1 MTRLAAL
8 ALLLGLPLLHG
19 CAVITVAGAAAS
31 VATTAVSVTADVAV
45 AAGKGAVKAGSWAI
59 DAATADKPVHPPAPV
74 VVEPAVVAPV
84 APAITSNAPLDS
96 TPPTTPEVPGL
107 EIRPLAE

>member
-45 AAGKGAVKAGSWAI
+45 AAGKGAW
-59 DAATADKPVHPPAPV
+59 
-74 VVEPAVVAPV
+74 
-84 APAITSNAPLDS
+84 
-96 TPPTTPEVPGL
+96 PG
-107 EIRPLAE
+107 

>member
-59 DAATADKPVHPPAPV
+59 DAATADKPASPAAPV

-84 APAITSNAPLDS
+84 TPNAPLDS
-96 TPPTTPEVPGL
+96 TPPATPEVPGL

>member
-1 MTRLAAL
+1 MTRFATL

-31 VATTAVSVTADVAV
+31 AATTAISVTADVAV

-59 DAATADKPVHPPAPV
+59 DAATADKPANPPAPS
-74 VVEPAVVAPV
+74 VVEPV
-84 APAITSNAPLDS
+84 APAITPNASLDS